1 MYEIREEGYEYRGFK
16 LGQMTNNGKIIGFDT
31 KNVVPFIVS
40 DNNIDKHSIALS
52 ESNYVDIILNGYED
66 SEFSWFSEKEL
77 QLVDGSNQV
86 ELPQTSKT
94 QLNIIQQIRNI
105 IDNATVK
112 IEFFS
117 EEFCVSLYDS
127 EIPICWDKQN
137 GLYLLT
143 ETMSGD
149 ITHDMMV
156 EILSVMD
163 IIKENLDWFTEIIG
177 LKGE

>member
-1 MYEIREEGYEYRGFK
+1 
-16 LGQMTNNGKIIGFDT
+16 MTNNGKIIGFDI
-31 KNVVPFIVS
+31 KNVDIFVATDSTI
-40 DNNIDKHSIALS
+40 DEHNIPLS
-52 ESNYVDIILNGYED
+52 ESSYVSVILKGYED
-66 SEFSWFSEKEL
+66 SDFSWFSGKEL
-77 QLVDGSNQV
+77 QAIGDNSP
-86 ELPQTSKT
+86 EEITSTMQT
-94 QLNIIQQIRNI
+94 QLNVIQQIRNV
-105 IDNATVK
+105 IDNVTVK
-112 IEFFS
+112 VEFFS
-117 EEFCVSLYDS
+117 EEFCVNLYDS

-163 IIKENLDWFTEIIG
+163 IIKENLNWFTEILG

>member
-1 MYEIREEGYEYRGFK
+1 MNYEMKEDWIEEYEITPTI
-16 LGQMTNNGKIIGFDT
+16 Q
-31 KNVVPFIVS
+31 
-40 DNNIDKHSIALS
+40 
-52 ESNYVDIILNGYED
+52 
-66 SEFSWFSEKEL
+66 
-77 QLVDGSNQV
+77 
-86 ELPQTSKT
+86 T
-94 QLNIIQQIRNI
+94 QLNVIQQIRYAINCM
-105 IDNATVK
+105 NVK
-112 IEFFS
+112 VEFFS

-163 IIKENLDWFTEIIG
+163 IIKENLDWFKECIQND
-177 LKGE
+177 